1 MKFKFLILAKL
12 KMSEKTQNDEDIFV
26 IVEDIKDTIVDVEQV
41 IEDVEEFKE
50 TEENILHKLVQDEVD
65 VAKEMVQ
72 DMMSGESMQEVMK
85 NAEEQEEDIV
95 NGLVEEEE
103 RVLQKDLTDIE
114 HVIFDL
120 EKFFKDLVAE
130 LSKLFSCFSPK
141 QTKYVEEY

>member
-1 MKFKFLILAKL
+1 MFGKQ
-12 KMSEKTQNDEDIFV
+12 KTDDDIFV
-26 IVEDIKDTIVDVEQV
+26 IVEDIKDTMEDIEEVV
-41 IEDVEEFKE
+41 EDVAQFKE

-72 DMMSGESMQEVMK
+72 DMMSGETMQEVLEDAK
-85 NAEEQEEDIV
+85 EQEEDIV

-103 RVLQKDLTDIE
+103 RVLRKDLTDIE
-114 HVIFDL
+114 HVFFDL

-141 QTKYVEEY
+141 QTKYVEKY